1 MNMDGKLHIFFFPCM
16 AHGHT
21 IPTID
26 VAKLFASRG
35 CRATIIT
42 TSANAPD
49 IIKSIERSR
58 QSGLD
63 IGVLLIKFPSKEV
76 GLPEGCENTNSLI
89 TKEMMHKFAFATTM
103 LEQPFEQLLM
113 EHRPACLVSD
123 VFFPWT
129 TQTAAKF
136 GIPRIG
142 FQGISFFALCASK
155 SLFWEEPHKKLSSD
169 SEPFV
174 IPNLPDKIELT
185 RQNLPDHLKE
195 ESDQIRAYAKQ
206 AEESEL
212 ASFGMIVNS
221 YYELEPAYADHYRN
235 FFGMKAWHIGPTFLC
250 NKDNEDKATIISTP
264 ANASNIIKSIERS
277 RQLGLDIGVVL
288 IKFPTKEVGLPEG
301 CENTNSLTTKEM
313 MDKFLV
319 ATTMLD
325 QPLEELLFEHR
336 PTCLVAD
343 VFFPWANQIAAKFG
357 IPRFVFNGT
366 SFFALCA
373 YASLLQEEPQK
384 KVSSDLEPFA
394 IPNLPDEIFTT
405 RQQLPDHMKEESEL
419 SAFARKVEES
429 ELTSSEMANQFASR
443 GCRATII
450 STPANAP
457 DAIKSIETRQLGLEI
472 GVVLIKFPSKEVGLP
487 EGCEN
492 TNSLTTKDMIQ
503 KFYVAATMLDQQ
515 LEQLLSEHRPTCLV
529 ASAFFPWA
537 NQIAAK
543 YGIPR
548 IVFHGT
554 SSFALCAY
562 ASLFREQPHKKVSS
576 DSEPFII
583 PNLPDEIKIT
593 RQQLQDHLKE
603 ESEVTDF
610 VRKVKESEL
619 TSFGVIVNSYYE
631 LEAAYADHYRNFFG
645 MKAWHP
651 HILFFPFMAHG
662 HMIPTIEI
670 AKIFASRG
678 CRATIISTPANAP
691 NIVKSIERSRQLDL
705 EIGVVLIKF
714 PSKEVGLPEGY
725 ENINSLTTIEMMDN
739 LFVATT
745 MLEQPLEQ
753 LLLEH
758 RPTCLVA
765 DVFFPWANQI
775 AAKFGIPRLVFH
787 GTSFFALCADT
798 SLFREEPQKK
808 VSSDSEPFV
817 IPNLPDEIKITRQ
830 KLPDFLKE
838 ESELSGFARK
848 VEESELTSFG
858 HIIPT
863 IDMATPFASR
873 GSKATIVTTPYHV
886 PLFSKSFQK
895 NRISGTQIDILTIE
909 FPCVE
914 NGLPQG
920 SEKSPSSRFYNNTVH
935 TALWLT
941 CSSPRLPVSLLDM
954 GFLDPFFIP
963 NLLGDIEFTRN
974 QLSDFQNNEG
984 ETEFA
989 KLFKTTKEARE
1000 NSYGVLVNSFYELE
1014 PVYADHYKRFGD

>member
-1 MNMDGKLHIFFFPCM
+1 
-16 AHGHT
+16 
-21 IPTID
+21 
-26 VAKLFASRG
+26 
-35 CRATIIT
+35 
-42 TSANAPD
+42 
-49 IIKSIERSR
+49 
-58 QSGLD
+58 
-63 IGVLLIKFPSKEV
+63 
-76 GLPEGCENTNSLI
+76 
-89 TKEMMHKFAFATTM
+89 
-103 LEQPFEQLLM
+103 
-113 EHRPACLVSD
+113 
-123 VFFPWT
+123 
-129 TQTAAKF
+129 
-136 GIPRIG
+136 
-142 FQGISFFALCASK
+142 
-155 SLFWEEPHKKLSSD
+155 
-169 SEPFV
+169 
-174 IPNLPDKIELT
+174 
-185 RQNLPDHLKE
+185 
-195 ESDQIRAYAKQ
+195 
-206 AEESEL
+206 
-212 ASFGMIVNS
+212 
-221 YYELEPAYADHYRN
+221 
-235 FFGMKAWHIGPTFLC
+235 
-250 NKDNEDKATIISTP
+250 
-264 ANASNIIKSIERS
+264 
-277 RQLGLDIGVVL
+277 
-288 IKFPTKEVGLPEG
+288 
-301 CENTNSLTTKEM
+301 
-313 MDKFLV
+313 
-319 ATTMLD
+319 
-325 QPLEELLFEHR
+325 
-336 PTCLVAD
+336 
-343 VFFPWANQIAAKFG
+343 
-357 IPRFVFNGT
+357 
-366 SFFALCA
+366 
-373 YASLLQEEPQK
+373 
-384 KVSSDLEPFA
+384 
-394 IPNLPDEIFTT
+394 
-405 RQQLPDHMKEESEL
+405 
-419 SAFARKVEES
+419 
-429 ELTSSEMANQFASR
+429 MANQFASR

-492 TNSLTTKDMIQ
+492 TNSLTTKHMIQ
-503 KFYVAATMLDQQ
+503 KFLVATTMLDQP

-537 NQIAAK
+537 NKIAAK

-610 VRKVKESEL
+610 ARKVEESDL
-619 TSFGVIVNSYYE
+619 TSFGVI
-631 LEAAYADHYRNFFG
+631 
-645 MKAWHP
+645 P

-765 DVFFPWANQI
+765 DFVSG
-775 AAKFGIPRLVFH
+775 K
-787 GTSFFALCADT
+787 
-798 SLFREEPQKK
+798 PQKK

-848 VEESELTSFG
+848 FEESELTSFG
-858 HIIPT
+858 IIRPKW
-863 IDMATPFASR
+863 
-873 GSKATIVTTPYHV
+873 KAKPISSTYSSSPLWLKAISYPPLTWLRLLLLEAPKQPIVTTPYHV

-920 SEKSPSSRFYNNTVH
+920 SEKSPSSR
-935 TALWLT
+935 
-941 CSSPRLPVSLLDM
+941 
-954 GFLDPFFIP
+954 
-963 NLLGDIEFTRN
+963 
-974 QLSDFQNNEG
+974 
-984 ETEFA
+984 
-989 KLFKTTKEARE
+989 
-1000 NSYGVLVNSFYELE
+1000 
-1014 PVYADHYKRFGD
+1014 

>member
-1 MNMDGKLHIFFFPCM
+1 
-16 AHGHT
+16 
-21 IPTID
+21 
-26 VAKLFASRG
+26 
-35 CRATIIT
+35 
-42 TSANAPD
+42 
-49 IIKSIERSR
+49 
-58 QSGLD
+58 
-63 IGVLLIKFPSKEV
+63 
-76 GLPEGCENTNSLI
+76 
-89 TKEMMHKFAFATTM
+89 
-103 LEQPFEQLLM
+103 
-113 EHRPACLVSD
+113 
-123 VFFPWT
+123 
-129 TQTAAKF
+129 
-136 GIPRIG
+136 
-142 FQGISFFALCASK
+142 
-155 SLFWEEPHKKLSSD
+155 
-169 SEPFV
+169 
-174 IPNLPDKIELT
+174 
-185 RQNLPDHLKE
+185 
-195 ESDQIRAYAKQ
+195 
-206 AEESEL
+206 
-212 ASFGMIVNS
+212 
-221 YYELEPAYADHYRN
+221 
-235 FFGMKAWHIGPTFLC
+235 
-250 NKDNEDKATIISTP
+250 
-264 ANASNIIKSIERS
+264 
-277 RQLGLDIGVVL
+277 
-288 IKFPTKEVGLPEG
+288 
-301 CENTNSLTTKEM
+301 
-313 MDKFLV
+313 
-319 ATTMLD
+319 
-325 QPLEELLFEHR
+325 
-336 PTCLVAD
+336 
-343 VFFPWANQIAAKFG
+343 
-357 IPRFVFNGT
+357 
-366 SFFALCA
+366 
-373 YASLLQEEPQK
+373 
-384 KVSSDLEPFA
+384 
-394 IPNLPDEIFTT
+394 
-405 RQQLPDHMKEESEL
+405 
-419 SAFARKVEES
+419 
-429 ELTSSEMANQFASR
+429 MANQFASR

-492 TNSLTTKDMIQ
+492 TNSLTTKHMIQ
-503 KFYVAATMLDQQ
+503 KFLVATTMLDQP

-537 NQIAAK
+537 NKIAAK

-610 VRKVKESEL
+610 ARKVEESDL
-619 TSFGVIVNSYYE
+619 TSFGVI
-631 LEAAYADHYRNFFG
+631 
-645 MKAWHP
+645 P

-678 CRATIISTPANAP
+678 CRATIISTPVNAP

-848 VEESELTSFG
+848 VEESKLTSFE
-858 HIIPT
+858 T
-863 IDMATPFASR
+863 
-873 GSKATIVTTPYHV
+873 
-886 PLFSKSFQK
+886 
-895 NRISGTQIDILTIE
+895 
-909 FPCVE
+909 
-914 NGLPQG
+914 
-920 SEKSPSSRFYNNTVH
+920 
-935 TALWLT
+935 
-941 CSSPRLPVSLLDM
+941 SL
-954 GFLDPFFIP
+954 G
-963 NLLGDIEFTRN
+963 
-974 QLSDFQNNEG
+974 
-984 ETEFA
+984 
-989 KLFKTTKEARE
+989 
-1000 NSYGVLVNSFYELE
+1000 
-1014 PVYADHYKRFGD
+1014 